1 MFSFLS
7 RFKHQQEMR
16 ESKDEILIGEIVLA
30 MQRLGAPAIG
40 FHADAGLQYVR
51 YKPISDPVLNSVV
64 LILDRKTGDSALQ
77 QAIIG
82 SKAIITVQAEVKNYL
97 ADPDD
102 LLHMYRT
109 DLQNI
114 FKMPLLG
121 EIRLDHQL
129 NSVLAT
135 KKVIIDIDNY
145 ILNPEAQTRLY
156 NLLGSTIHE
165 LREALRRYKK

>member
-16 ESKDEILIGEIVLA
+16 ESKDEILIGEMVLA

-40 FHADAGLQYVR
+40 FRADAGLQYVR

-64 LILDRKTGDSALQ
+64 LTLD
-77 QAIIG
+77 
-82 SKAIITVQAEVKNYL
+82 
-97 ADPDD
+97 
-102 LLHMYRT
+102 
-109 DLQNI
+109 QNI

-135 KKVIIDIDNY
+135 KKVIIDIDQY